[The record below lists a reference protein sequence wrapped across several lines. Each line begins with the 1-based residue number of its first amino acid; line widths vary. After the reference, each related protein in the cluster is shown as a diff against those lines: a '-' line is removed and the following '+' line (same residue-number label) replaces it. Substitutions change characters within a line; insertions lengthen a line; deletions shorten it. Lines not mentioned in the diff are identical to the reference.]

1 MDAAMTT
8 LTLSTNDVTLASATP
23 YSLTFTV
30 SLFNYPAIT
39 LTKTFQVTII
49 CKVLTLTFLTPPSDR
64 TLTANITP

>member
-39 LTKTFQVTII
+39 LTKTF
-49 CKVLTLTFLTPPSDR
+49 
-64 TLTANITP
+64 